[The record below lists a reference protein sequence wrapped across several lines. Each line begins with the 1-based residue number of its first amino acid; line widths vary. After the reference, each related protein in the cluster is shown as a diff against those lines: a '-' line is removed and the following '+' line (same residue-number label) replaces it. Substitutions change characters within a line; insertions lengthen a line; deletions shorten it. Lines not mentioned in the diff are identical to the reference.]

1 MLPFA
6 HRCHGTE
13 FIFQQ
18 DNASIYSSHKVTEW
32 FKAASDDFEGEKIC
46 VMDWPSKS
54 LDLSLIENLWDI
66 LARMV
71 YHHGRQ
77 FNSRH
82 ELSNFVKKCW
92 NEITVNELRNLIQSM
107 PKRCVEVIEK
117 KGGLTSY

>member
-18 DNASIYSSHKVTEW
+18 DNAPIHSSHKVTEW
-32 FKAASDDFEGEKIC
+32 FKSASDNFEGEKIC
-46 VMDWPSKS
+46 VMDSSSEFP
-54 LDLSLIENLWDI
+54 DFNLIENLWGI
-66 LARMV
+66 LACM
-71 YHHGRQ
+71 RQ
-77 FNSRH
+77 INSKH
-82 ELSNFVKKCW
+82 ELSNFVKCW

-107 PKRCVEVIEK
+107 SKRCIEVIEK